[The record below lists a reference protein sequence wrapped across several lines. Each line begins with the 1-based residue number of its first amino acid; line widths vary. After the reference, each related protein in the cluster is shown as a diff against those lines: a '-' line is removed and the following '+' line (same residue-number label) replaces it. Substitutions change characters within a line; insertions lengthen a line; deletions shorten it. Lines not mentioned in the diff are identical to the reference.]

1 MTTDGEFL
9 AALEACT
16 LPPTAFRHADHLRA
30 AYLYLRTG
38 GFADAIVRMTTALRR
53 YAASQGEPERYHE
66 TITVAYLALINQ
78 HLLERGDAGG
88 WEGFLRDNPD
98 LFDKRLLLH
107 YYRPET
113 LGSARARQMFVL
125 GEFAPRPHE
134 TVAFST
140 NRSS

>member
-1 MTTDGEFL
+1 VTTDGEFL

-16 LPPTAFRHADHLRA
+16 LPASAFRHADHLRA
-30 AYLYLRTG
+30 AYLYLRVG
-38 GFADAIVRMTTALRR
+38 SFADAVARMTTALRR
-53 YAASQGEPERYHE
+53 YAASQGKPERYHE
-66 TITVAYLALINQ
+66 TITVAYLALVNQ
-78 HLLERGDAGG
+78 HLQERGDAGG

-113 LGSARARQMFVL
+113 LSSARARQMFLL
-125 GEFAPRPHE
+125 GEFAPQPHE
-134 TVAFST
+134 AVARST